1 MPPKK
6 PPASGRGR
14 DGNSSERAEVRYF
27 KGEEQFE
34 RWRKEFV
41 QNQDNELKL
50 AAVSKLCYEPAD
62 YEALLVKEEFR
73 ELKLTDYSHLIGKAI
88 TKAEAKYFYPVAVRV
103 AALIGLL
110 GVLAI
115 LFSPVMLLI
124 LAALGTATAVSLYF
138 TVKDRDEEIKRAGQ
152 EAAAEIIFRNEQER
166 AEYEEAKHKH
176 EEEEETR
183 IAVIEKLL
191 NGDPGA
197 VRSRLDEVLHNLKL
211 PVVVDVDIDFHINIP
226 LVRIW
231 LPPKA
236 VIPRQTCEML
246 PSGRIQYQDKDL
258 RVFNKQHFELCAAI
272 LLQVVSA
279 ILAHIPSFNELYAA
293 GIVKSEFSDDCVM
306 AVKIPR
312 ERIESINHA
321 ANGIAALQSLDAVYE
336 CDTSL
341 ALYPVELLQ
350 PPEWEG
356 LEPQLLKGLRVR
368 IFK

>member
-14 DGNSSERAEVRYF
+14 DVSSGEKAEVRYF

-41 QNQDNELKL
+41 QNQENELKL
-50 AAVSKLCYEPAD
+50 AAVSILSYEPAD
-62 YEALLVKEEFR
+62 YEALLVREEFR

-88 TKAEAKYFYPVAVRV
+88 TKAEAKYFYPIAVRG

-110 GVLAI
+110 GVLVI

-124 LAALGTATAVSLYF
+124 MAALGTAAAVSLYF
-138 TVKDRDEEIKRAGQ
+138 TIKDRDEEIKRAGQ
-152 EAAAEIIFRNEQER
+152 EAAEEIAFRNEQER
-166 AEYEEAKHKH
+166 VEYEEAKNKH

-183 IAVIEKLL
+183 IALIEKLL
-191 NGDPGA
+191 SGDPSA
-197 VRSRLDEVLHNLKL
+197 VRSRLDEVLHNIKL
-211 PVVVDVDIDFHINIP
+211 PVVVDVDIDFHVNIP
-226 LVRIW
+226 LVKVW

-246 PSGRIQYQDKDL
+246 PSGRIQYQDKDS

-272 LLQVVSA
+272 LLQVVST
-279 ILAHIPSFNELYAA
+279 ILANIPSFEEAYAA
-293 GIVKSEFSDDCVM
+293 GIVKSEFSDDCVL
-306 AVKIPR
+306 AIKVPR
-312 ERIESINHA
+312 EKIENINRA
-321 ANGIAALQSLDAVYE
+321 SNAIAAVQALDAVYE

-341 ALYPVELLQ
+341 VLYPVELLY

-356 LEPQLLKGLRVR
+356 LEQQLLKSLRVR